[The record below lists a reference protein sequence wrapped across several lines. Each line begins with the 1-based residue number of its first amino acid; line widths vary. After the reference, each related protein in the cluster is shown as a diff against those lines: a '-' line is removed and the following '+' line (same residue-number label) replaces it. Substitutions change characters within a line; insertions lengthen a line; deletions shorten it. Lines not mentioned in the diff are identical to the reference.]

1 MDIEGRNVL
10 ILGGTGLVGMA
21 VARNLLEHRPARL
34 GIAGLQEEDAR
45 EAVRTL
51 SSEPGGDEVEIVP
64 EWGDIFLP
72 ESKKEASRRE
82 LLNNEESRAEL
93 LDELF
98 GSLDSAAYDRSAL
111 IQLLERQRP
120 DILIDGVNTATAIAY
135 QNVFASAERV
145 RRKAREEGGAS
156 AAEVEAHLSTLHLPQ
171 LIRHVQYM
179 LEGMRR
185 ADTSVYL
192 KIGTSGTGGMGLNVP
207 FTHSEERPSRE
218 LLAKSSVA
226 GAHTLLLYLMA
237 RTPEAPVV
245 KEVKPTAAIAWKEI
259 EYGPVHR
266 GGDPIA
272 RYDASSPMPVE
283 EALNDPSEE
292 AWEETGEVIES
303 VYLDAGENGLF
314 SLGEFEAI
322 SSLGLMELVT
332 PEEIADVI
340 ESEILGRPTGRDIIA
355 ALDASSMGPSYRAG
369 VMRESALRQMESL
382 EEEHDVRSVAFEMLG
397 PPRLSKLLFEAE
409 ILRRAC
415 TDVREAMNLDE
426 TEVARRAR
434 EIVGED
440 DRLRSDVLSIGLPI
454 LLPGGDRMLRG
465 PDVKVA
471 PEDDGDPRDTRWSE
485 QGWVDLRPQCWVRW
499 RRRCRQFVHREVD
512 PPGPEMGSREDL
524 DVRARSGEIRPGAL
538 AAFVFR
544 TEDGGARIKR

>member
-21 VARNLLEHRPARL
+21 VARNLMEHRPARL
-34 GIAGLQEEDAR
+34 GIAGLREEEAR

-64 EWGDIFLP
+64 EWGDVFLP

-82 LLNNEESRAEL
+82 LLSNEESRAEL

-226 GAHTLLLYLMA
+226 GAHSLLLFLMA

-259 EYGPVHR
+259 EYGPVQR
-266 GGDPIA
+266 GGDPIS
-272 RYDASSPMPVE
+272 RYDASSPMAVE
-283 EALNDPSEE
+283 EALDDPSEE
-292 AWEETGEVIES
+292 AWEETGGVIES

-340 ESEILGRPTGRDIIA
+340 EAEILGRPTGRDIIA

-382 EEEHDVRSVAFEMLG
+382 EEEHGVRSVAFEMLG

-409 ILRRAC
+409 VLRRAC
-415 TDVREAMNLDE
+415 SDVREAANLDE
-426 TEVARRAR
+426 TDVARRAR

-454 LLPGGDRMLRG
+454 LLPDGERMLRG
-465 PDVKVA
+465 PEVKVA

-485 QGWVDLRPQCWVRW
+485 QGWVDLRPRCWVRW
-499 RRRCRQFVHREVD
+499 RRRCRQFLHREVD
-512 PPGPEMGSREDL
+512 PPGPEMGSRQDL

-538 AAFVFR
+538 AGFVFR